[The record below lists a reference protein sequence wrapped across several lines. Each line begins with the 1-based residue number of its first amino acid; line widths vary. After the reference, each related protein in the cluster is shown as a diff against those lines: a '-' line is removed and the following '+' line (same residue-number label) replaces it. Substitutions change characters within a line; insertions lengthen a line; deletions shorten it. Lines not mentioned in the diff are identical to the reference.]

1 MKIKILFFYLILL
14 AFASCK
20 KDDPAPVNHFVNTTW
35 EGTSADG
42 LFSMS
47 FNFIN
52 ETECKLTTDLP
63 LFPPNTYFFDYT
75 YKEYTAELI
84 DKDTG
89 EKSGWICTINGS
101 SMSVDGRSEVFKRT
115 K

>member
-1 MKIKILFFYLILL
+1 MRTHILLIALILL
-14 AFASCK
+14 AFTSCK
-20 KDDPAPVNHFVNTTW
+20 KDDPAPVNHFVNTSW
-35 EGTSADG
+35 EGTGADG
-42 LFSMS
+42 MLYMS
-47 FNFIN
+47 FDFIN
-52 ETECKLTTDLP
+52 ETECKLIVDLP
-63 LFPPNTYFFDYT
+63 LFAPNTYFFDYT

-101 SMSVDGRSEVFKRT
+101 TMSVEGRSEIFKRT